1 MLITIKAYGPLK
13 KYLLE
18 KRNTSSNEINIDIDK
33 NSTIEDIV
41 NYLEI
46 PEKELRFTTIL
57 INGMR
62 FDQNKKIV
70 EGDTIV
76 FLPLMGGG

>member
-1 MLITIKAYGPLK
+1 MLIKIKAYGPLK
-13 KYLLE
+13 KYILK
-18 KRNTSSNEINIDIDK
+18 KRNTSSNEIKIDIDK
-33 NSTIEDIV
+33 DSTIEDIV

-62 FDQNKKIV
+62 FEKNKKIL
-70 EGDTIV
+70 EGDTVI

>member
-1 MLITIKAYGPLK
+1 MLIKIKVYGPLK

-18 KRNTSSNEINIDIDK
+18 KRNTSSNVIKIDIDK
-33 NSTIEDIV
+33 DSTIEDIV
-41 NYLEI
+41 NYLGM

-62 FDQNKKIV
+62 FDQNKKII
-70 EGDTIV
+70 EGDTII